1 MKSLRAAVV
10 SVSLIAAGWTVAAEP
25 EKSPS
30 PPAPKASAPKAPA
43 PNAATLK
50 RLEQFQARQRF
61 APMWVPVPKFPADAS
76 KKAPPRALAG
86 YAPIWQPEWQ
96 QELGISAEQIEK
108 LLAIDAAAK
117 AEIQRHTAQ
126 FERLSAE
133 EKQAEID
140 SWQGKPAAWVSEL
153 GANAKSQIEAVLT
166 PQQLATIKQFLFPS
180 HAVALLY
187 NDKTRGE
194 IGFGLEQETSFR
206 DIVREKLTRAQQVA
220 LERSDKMWNL
230 LKPEQQAQMPEV
242 VQRHGPTSK
251 ILSLAN
257 QVGFEPGAMALTQP
271 MMAEEPVRKR
281 LKLTAEQ
288 EKQFQDLLAAT
299 AARTRAALPSPPGP
313 VPGGVAPG
321 GASLPS
327 IETLLSADQLAA
339 LKELRLRREADLAL
353 SSPET
358 RTKLGLSGEQ
368 RAALAKL
375 DREAHERLYRIDREQ
390 LDKALAILSPEQRD
404 KLTAELDRRSIW

>member
-1 MKSLRAAVV
+1 MNIVSAAVA
-10 SVSLIAAGWTVAAEP
+10 SVALIAAGWTVAAEP
-25 EKSPS
+25 EKSPT
-30 PPAPKASAPKAPA
+30 PPAPKASAPGAPA

-108 LLAIDAAAK
+108 LLAIDAVAK
-117 AEIQRHTAQ
+117 AEITRQSAR
-126 FERLSAE
+126 FEALSAE
-133 EKQAEID
+133 QKQAEID
-140 SWQGKPAAWVSEL
+140 AWQGKTAPWVREL
-153 GANAKSQIEAVLT
+153 GEKSKSQIEAVLS
-166 PQQLATIKQFLFPS
+166 PQQLTTIKQFQFPMS
-180 HAVALLY
+180 AVSLLY
-187 NDKTRGE
+187 DEGIRREINFDDDQQTR
-194 IGFGLEQETSFR
+194 FR
-206 DIVREKLTRAQQVA
+206 EVVREKLTRAQQVA
-220 LERSDKMWNL
+220 LERCDKVWNL
-230 LKPEQQAQMPEV
+230 LTPDQQARMPEIV
-242 VQRHGPTSK
+242 ERHGPTSK

-299 AARTRAALPSPPGP
+299 AARAQAALPAPPGP
-313 VPGGVAPG
+313 ATRGAAPAG
-321 GASLPS
+321 TSGLT
-327 IETLLSADQLAA
+327 IETLLTAEQLEA
-339 LKELRLRREADLAL
+339 LKELRLRREAHLAL

-368 RAALAKL
+368 QAALAKQ
-375 DREAHERLYRIDREQ
+375 DREAHDRLYRIDREQ
-390 LDKALAILSPEQRD
+390 LDKALAILSPPQRD
-404 KLTAELDRRSIW
+404 ELTAEIDRRSIW